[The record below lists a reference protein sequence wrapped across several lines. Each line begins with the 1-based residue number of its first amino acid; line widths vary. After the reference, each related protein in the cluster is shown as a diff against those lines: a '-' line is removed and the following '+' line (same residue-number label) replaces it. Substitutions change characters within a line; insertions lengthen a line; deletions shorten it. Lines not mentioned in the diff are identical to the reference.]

1 MGEGKNQRKP
11 NPLPATLRVFLAGD
25 VVTVRSLENLLKQTS
40 NIKIL
45 ASTYWRML
53 VSGEGSHVQP
63 TLSPMQLAFPIGI
76 EPTTYGL
83 GLRCSIHLS
92 YENVMGDVGFEP
104 TTKGL

>member
-11 NPLPATLRVFLAGD
+11 NPLPATLRVLLAGD

-45 ASTYWRML
+45 ASTYWQML

-63 TLSPMQLAFPIGI
+63 TLSPHATGVPD
-76 EPTTYGL
+76 
-83 GLRCSIHLS
+83 R
-92 YENVMGDVGFEP
+92 N
-104 TTKGL
+104 

>member
-1 MGEGKNQRKP
+1 MSN
-11 NPLPATLRVFLAGD
+11 LPSV
-25 VVTVRSLENLLKQTS
+25 
-40 NIKIL
+40 
-45 ASTYWRML
+45 
-53 VSGEGSHVQP
+53 
-63 TLSPMQLAFPIGI
+63 PMQLAFPIGI